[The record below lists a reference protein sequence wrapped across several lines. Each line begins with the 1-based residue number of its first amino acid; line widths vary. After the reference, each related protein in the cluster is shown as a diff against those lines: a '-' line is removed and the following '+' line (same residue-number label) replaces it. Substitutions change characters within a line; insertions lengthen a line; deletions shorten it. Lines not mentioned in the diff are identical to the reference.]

1 MIIIFGGTTNTISA
15 NIAPGD
21 SLHVLNLNNF
31 EWSTPKI
38 SGNIPTPRMYHKA
51 NVIGKYMIVTFG
63 KYDFFKQIH
72 LIIIL
77 IKKYNEFLIGT
88 GYNPST
94 ESDVLLLDISNNE
107 EYVWTDYFD
116 PS

>member
-1 MIIIFGGTTNTISA
+1 MIIVFGGTTTTTNA
-15 NIAPGD
+15 NIAPSD

-63 KYDFFKQIH
+63 KYDFITRF
-72 LIIIL
+72 
-77 IKKYNEFLIGT
+77 
-88 GYNPST
+88 
-94 ESDVLLLDISNNE
+94 
-107 EYVWTDYFD
+107 
-116 PS
+116 